1 MDSIKHIQNTSSEF
15 SRLDKN
21 KNIKTLKDNSAI
33 NQEKDSTNVKS
44 DRDLAQISNA
54 ARELLAL
61 DNEAK
66 QYVNKIKSADVLS
79 PEDIQ
84 KVKERVESKYYLN
97 PNVVN
102 NIVDKLTSLPT
113 YLNNKVQS
121 SGEE

>member
-1 MDSIKHIQNTSSEF
+1 MDSIKHIQNTSPEF
-15 SRLDKN
+15 NRLDKN

-33 NQEKDSTNVKS
+33 NKDKDSTNVKS
-44 DRDLAQISNA
+44 GRDQAQISNA

-66 QYVNKIKSADVLS
+66 QYVNKIKKADVFS

-97 PNVVN
+97 PNVVS